1 MISLQFLAT
10 AFVVCVIPGTG
21 VLYTL
26 AIALGQGRR
35 ASVWAALGC
44 TFGIVPHL
52 LAAILGLAAIL
63 HSSALLFNLV
73 KWAGIAYLLFLAYQ
87 AVKEGG
93 TLSIR
98 AERTTSSGWGI
109 GRRAALINILNP
121 KLSAFFLAL
130 LPPFLSGNPASA
142 AVEMAVLGGIFMA
155 LTFVIFLA
163 YGLFAAQ
170 ASDWI
175 LSSDR
180 IRRWLNR
187 SFAALFAALAA
198 RLAMERA

>member
-10 AFVVCVIPGTG
+10 ALVVCIIPGTG

-35 ASVWAALGC
+35 ASAWAALGC
-44 TFGIVPHL
+44 TIGIVPHL
-52 LAAILGLAAIL
+52 LAAIFGLAAVL
-63 HSSALLFNLV
+63 HFSALLFNLV
-73 KWAGIAYLLFLAYQ
+73 EWAGIAYLLFLAYQ
-87 AVKEGG
+87 AVREGG
-93 TLSIR
+93 TLAIR
-98 AERTTSSGWGI
+98 AERKVSSGWDI
-109 GRRAALINILNP
+109 GRRAALINVLNP

-130 LPPFLSGNPASA
+130 LPPFLSGTPATA
-142 AVEMAVLGGIFMA
+142 TTEMATLGAVFMA
-155 LTFVIFLA
+155 LTFVVFVA

-170 ASDWI
+170 ARDW
-175 LSSDR
+175 LLNSDR

>member
-10 AFVVCVIPGTG
+10 ALVVCIIPGTG

-35 ASVWAALGC
+35 ASAWAALGC
-44 TFGIVPHL
+44 TIGIVPHL
-52 LAAILGLAAIL
+52 LAAIFGLAAVL

-87 AVKEGG
+87 AVREGG
-93 TLSIR
+93 TLAIR
-98 AERTTSSGWGI
+98 AERKVSSGWDI
-109 GRRAALINILNP
+109 GRRAALINVLNP

-130 LPPFLSGNPASA
+130 LPPFLSGTPATA
-142 AVEMAVLGGIFMA
+142 TTEMATLGAVFMA
-155 LTFVIFLA
+155 LTFVVFVA

-170 ASDWI
+170 ARDW
-175 LSSDR
+175 LLNSDR

>member
-10 AFVVCVIPGTG
+10 ALVVCIIPGTG

-35 ASVWAALGC
+35 ASAWAALGC
-44 TFGIVPHL
+44 TVGIVPHL
-52 LAAILGLAAIL
+52 LAAIFGLAAIL
-63 HSSALLFNLV
+63 HSSALLFNVV
-73 KWAGIAYLLFLAYQ
+73 KWAGIAYLLMLAYQ

-93 TLSIR
+93 TLAIR
-98 AERTTSSGWGI
+98 ADRSAGSGWAI
-109 GRRAALINILNP
+109 CRRAALINILNP

-130 LPPFLSGNPASA
+130 LPPFLSGKA
-142 AVEMAVLGGIFMA
+142 ATATVEMATLGGVFMA

-170 ASDWI
+170 ARDWI